1 MPSEGRSVS
10 RRPDNWETVV
20 GGSVI
25 STFVA
30 SGFSYGAAGRT
41 AKAWACVCGVSAILI
56 IVAIIVA

>member
-1 MPSEGRSVS
+1 MRGGAFRED
-10 RRPDNWETVV
+10 PDNWETVV

-30 SGFSYGAAGRT
+30 CGFSYGAAGPT

-56 IVAIIVA
+56 IVAIIVV